1 MMLSELRV
9 HFESFTW
16 HKSAIQPQAIFCL
29 LYATKNSENH
39 VLSAVKRHYCQMKFA
54 LPNDMNKNIRG
65 IHLALL
71 DQLFPP
77 PAEVM
82 RQSTGPV
89 HFGLFQLMWEK
100 IFIKAAT
107 NFFSYNDKD

>member
-1 MMLSELRV
+1 MTTGNL
-9 HFESFTW
+9 
-16 HKSAIQPQAIFCL
+16 CL
-29 LYATKNSENH
+29 LHATKNSENH
-39 VLSAVKRHYCQMKFA
+39 ALSTVKRHYCQMKLA
-54 LPNDMNKNIRG
+54 LPNNMNKNIRG

-82 RQSTGPV
+82 RSSGPM
-89 HFGLFQLMWEK
+89 HFGLFQLIWEK

-107 NFFSYNDKD
+107 AKPLLKH

>member
-54 LPNDMNKNIRG
+54 LPNDMNKNIS
-65 IHLALL
+65 
-71 DQLFPP
+71 PP
-77 PAEVM
+77 LQA
-82 RQSTGPV
+82 RDWSIGARSDSI
-89 HFGLFQLMWEK
+89 G
-100 IFIKAAT
+100 
-107 NFFSYNDKD
+107 